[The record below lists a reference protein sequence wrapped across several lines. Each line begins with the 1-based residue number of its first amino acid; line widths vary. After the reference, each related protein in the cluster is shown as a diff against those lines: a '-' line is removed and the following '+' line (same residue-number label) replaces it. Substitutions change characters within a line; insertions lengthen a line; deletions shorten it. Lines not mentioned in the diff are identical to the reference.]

1 VATIKPFRALR
12 PVPEKA
18 ERVSSAPYDVVQA
31 AEVRRTIHEN
41 PLSFLRI
48 TRTEAEF
55 ADGESPPPKKVFE
68 RSRENLQE
76 FIKRGIF
83 FTEDDPALYV
93 YRIKDGEHEQTGV
106 VACCSLDEYESGL
119 IKKHEKTR
127 PDKVKDRTEHL
138 LAVRAQ
144 TGLILLAFR
153 GTHTVRKLL
162 EQASRQEPLYDFC
175 CEGGVQHTF
184 WRVDAPDDLIAAFKE
199 VPSLYIAD
207 GHHRVESAELAR
219 NEMCASNA
227 SHTGTEEYN
236 YVLAGVFPA
245 EQLRILAYDRL
256 VSDLNGLSSDG
267 FFAKIAE
274 NFIVSET
281 DETVPAQPG
290 QICMYL
296 DRKWYLLR
304 FAVNYIRAPE
314 PVERLD
320 VTILYKYIL
329 RPVLGIEDER
339 TDDRISF
346 VGGKN
351 APDKLADLVDRGKGR
366 VAFSLFPTSIDDLLV
381 VSDMND
387 IMPPKSTWFDPKLKD
402 GILIHLI

>member
-55 ADGESPPPKKVFE
+55 PDTESPPPKTVFE

-83 FTEDDPALYV
+83 FTENEPALYV
-93 YRIKDGEHEQTGV
+93 YRIKDGDHEQTGV

-153 GTHTVRKLL
+153 GTDAVRTLL
-162 EQASRQEPLYDFC
+162 DQASKQEPLYDFC

-184 WRVDAPDDLIAAFKE
+184 WRVDAPDDLIAAFKD

-219 NEMCASNA
+219 NETRASNA

-245 EQLRILAYDRL
+245 EELRILAYDRL
-256 VSDLNGLSSDG
+256 VSDLNGLSNDE

-274 NFIVSET
+274 NFIVSDT
-281 DETVPAQPG
+281 DDTVPAQPG

-296 DRKWYLLR
+296 DRRWYLLR

-366 VAFSLFPTSIDDLLV
+366 VAFSLFPTSMNDLLE